1 MTTPSGDGTPHPLD
15 ISLGR
20 NIRLRRKSLGMSQ
33 SALGEAVGLTFQQVQ
48 KYERGKNRVSF
59 SKLAA
64 ICKALGLSID
74 RMVAGLVAP
83 GSPIGPGLDIN
94 HELLFV
100 EGAETLV
107 RAYAGLRTAAVRRAA
122 LEFVQVLARIDGS
135 ENHDD
140 VQ

>member
-1 MTTPSGDGTPHPLD
+1 MTEPPSSCLD
-15 ISLGR
+15 A
-20 NIRLRRKSLGMSQ
+20 
-33 SALGEAVGLTFQQVQ
+33 ALGERIRCRRRALGLSQAALGRSVGLTFQQIQ
-48 KYERGKNRVSF
+48 KYERGVNRVSF

-64 ICKALGLSID
+64 ICQALGLSVD
-74 RMVAGLVAP
+74 RMTAGLV
-83 GSPIGPGLDIN
+83 GPGPRISPVMDVN

-100 EGAETLV
+100 EGAETLM
-107 RAYAGLRTAAVRRAA
+107 RTYAGLRTPAVRRAA

>member
-1 MTTPSGDGTPHPLD
+1 MRCMSDAPSSCLD
-15 ISLGR
+15 T
-20 NIRLRRKSLGMSQ
+20 
-33 SALGEAVGLTFQQVQ
+33 ALGERIRCRRRALGLSQAALGRSVGLTFQQIQ
-48 KYERGKNRVSF
+48 KYERGVNRVSF

-64 ICKALGLSID
+64 ICQALGLSID